1 MLSCRTFSRI
11 VFLSALVIGEGAPAR
26 AGESRPAAPPRV
38 ERTMALARLWAKVK
52 VFHPW
57 MQYKDVDWDSAF
69 VRALPKV
76 EAASTSDDFEAAVQS
91 MLDELGDP
99 VTRLVAGVSGPG
111 SLRRPKSPWWPR
123 TDVLLIDLSHL
134 GWGPRD
140 FAGSRQQVSALPELA
155 ASVVVFDLRGGGPTH
170 ENVQTFFGTLV
181 DWGQLPA
188 ADRWPSE
195 RRVQYTGYPSH
206 NPDFT
211 MDGAEARMVEVASR
225 PPSRTQRARPERV
238 VFIVDGQ
245 STLPYVAIALQ
256 QADRARIVAAGRM
269 PQPPVT
275 TMTVWLATG
284 VRAEVRTGELLLPD
298 GTGEVRPDIQVAA
311 NEDPLP
317 KALDLAANSPWPKR
331 AVRWAE
337 CLPKARRRYD
347 AIYPDTKLPSREL
360 RVLAVVR
367 LWTAIE
373 HFYGYPQLLDRW
385 DEVLVEFI
393 PRAEEA
399 HAADAYV
406 RVLLEMGALIEDS
419 HVELWGSPV
428 LDELFG
434 EAGIPVSVRIV
445 EGKPIVVQL
454 PSDDAQ
460 IAGLE
465 IGDEIVGVDGEPAAE
480 RMQHFERYV
489 SASTPDA
496 RQQALA
502 RLLLRGKDGSLASV
516 ALRGADGR
524 VRTVSMTRTRK
535 PWPGSPSSP
544 KYRLLPGNIGYVDL
558 RTLTVGDVD
567 ANVRGGRWSQSPH
580 FRHARLSTR
589 KRLGHRSEAQRQG
602 RDVLRPI
609 PWPAGDV

>member
-11 VFLSALVIGEGAPAR
+11 VFLSALVTGEGAPAR

-76 EAASTSDDFEAAVQS
+76 EAASTSDEFEAAVQS

-99 VTRLVAGVSGPG
+99 VTRVVAGVSGPG
-111 SLRRPKSPWWPR
+111 SLRRPKPPRWPR
-123 TDVLLIDLSHL
+123 KDVLLIDLSHL

-170 ENVQTFFGTLV
+170 ENVQTFLGTLV
-181 DWGQLPA
+181 DWGQLPV

-298 GTGEVRPDIQVAA
+298 GTGEVPAGHPGRGERGPATEGPRSSGEQPVA
-311 NEDPLP
+311 E
-317 KALDLAANSPWPKR
+317 
-331 AVRWAE
+331 
-337 CLPKARRRYD
+337 ARR
-347 AIYPDTKLPSREL
+347 PLGGMP
-360 RVLAVVR
+360 
-367 LWTAIE
+367 
-373 HFYGYPQLLDRW
+373 P
-385 DEVLVEFI
+385 
-393 PRAEEA
+393 
-399 HAADAYV
+399 
-406 RVLLEMGALIEDS
+406 
-419 HVELWGSPV
+419 
-428 LDELFG
+428 
-434 EAGIPVSVRIV
+434 
-445 EGKPIVVQL
+445 EG
-454 PSDDAQ
+454 
-460 IAGLE
+460 
-465 IGDEIVGVDGEPAAE
+465 PAA
-480 RMQHFERYV
+480 
-489 SASTPDA
+489 
-496 RQQALA
+496 L
-502 RLLLRGKDGSLASV
+502 
-516 ALRGADGR
+516 
-524 VRTVSMTRTRK
+524 
-535 PWPGSPSSP
+535 
-544 KYRLLPGNIGYVDL
+544 
-558 RTLTVGDVD
+558 
-567 ANVRGGRWSQSPH
+567 
-580 FRHARLSTR
+580 
-589 KRLGHRSEAQRQG
+589 
-602 RDVLRPI
+602 
-609 PWPAGDV
+609 